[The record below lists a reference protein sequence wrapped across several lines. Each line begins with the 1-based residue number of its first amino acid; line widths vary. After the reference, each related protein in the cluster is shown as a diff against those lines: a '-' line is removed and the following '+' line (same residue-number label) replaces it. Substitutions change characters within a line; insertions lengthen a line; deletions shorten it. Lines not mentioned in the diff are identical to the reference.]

1 MELRAQCLVSELVYE
16 VIELP
21 PDLEARSVG
30 ELELRG
36 RTEPLH
42 LYSVER
48 ARRWVTRS
56 TRGTAVL
63 CQGPRRVTAV

>member
-1 MELRAQCLVSELVYE
+1 MELCAQCLVSELVYE

-48 ARRWVTRS
+48 A
-56 TRGTAVL
+56 
-63 CQGPRRVTAV
+63 